1 MHMSDSTHR
10 PSPPDLTCAWSPLAQ
25 YCTEVFDY
33 LNLAAV
39 IDGSVL
45 CVHGGLSPDIRTLD
59 QVRLFDRQIEIPQE
73 GPFAD
78 LMWSDPEESL
88 AELWAVSPRGAGYLF
103 GATVTSEFN
112 RVNGLELICRA
123 HQLAMEGFKYN
134 FEAKNLVTVWSAPNY
149 CYRCGNVAAILA
161 FDGSLEREFR
171 MFRYCANA
179 RMRFDARTARACC
192 RPRVLTPSPCPA
204 TATSSTGKSQNPRGA
219 WMVHKYRTSYE
230 LCVNQRAVHEISEL
244 IFSEQRRA
252 RDQPQPRLISY

>member
-1 MHMSDSTHR
+1 MGPAH
-10 PSPPDLTCAWSPLAQ
+10 
-25 YCTEVFDY
+25 
-33 LNLAAV
+33 LAAV

-134 FEAKNLVTVWSAPNY
+134 FEAKNLVGSSFDQLQLDQLRTEQANE
-149 CYRCGNVAAILA
+149 NAARIEQISR
-161 FDGSLEREFR
+161 D
-171 MFRYCANA
+171 
-179 RMRFDARTARACC
+179 TH
-192 RPRVLTPSPCPA
+192 A
-204 TATSSTGKSQNPRGA
+204 TAGLIAHHMTQQSQAGTHSALVRNLFAASEAHGA
-219 WMVHKYRTSYE
+219 
-230 LCVNQRAVHEISEL
+230 NQTAVAHG
-244 IFSEQRRA
+244 A
-252 RDQPQPRLISY
+252 AMDRLAAHTAAEDAAHRVRE